1 MWFAKLQLKL
11 QENVTKMATKE
22 KIQEKPNLSILAMI
36 SFIASFTVA
45 RIFTALNPDTVLI
58 SGDYHIHHFWYGIA
72 MLAIGGWL
80 GISYTSERTDR
91 LAAILFGA
99 GGGLI
104 GDEVGLLLTL
114 SVHAYWA
121 EITYTFII
129 AVLTFASMLILAS
142 KYHKVIRTEFTHFLR
157 SNASLYISVFIAAVS
172 IAFILE
178 TDNAAIITVSSA
190 SAIIACIIIL
200 AYFIHRIRTKR

>member
-1 MWFAKLQLKL
+1 
-11 QENVTKMATKE
+11 MAMKE

-36 SFIASFTVA
+36 SFIVSFTVA
-45 RIFTALNPDTVLI
+45 RTFTALNPDTVLI

-80 GISYTSERTDR
+80 GISYTNERTDR

-99 GGGLI
+99 GGGLV

-114 SVHAYWA
+114 SAHAYWA

-129 AVLTFASMLILAS
+129 IFLTFASMLFLVN
-142 KYHKVIRTEFTHFLR
+142 KYHKVIRTEFTEFLR
-157 SNASLYISVFIAAVS
+157 SNASLYFGVFLAAVS

-178 TDNAAIITVSSA
+178 TDNTTIITVSSVLT
-190 SAIIACIIIL
+190 IAACFIIL
-200 AYFIHRIRTKR
+200 AYFIQRIRTKR